1 MMMLTVWDQQPLK
14 KALCSQQVLFLCP
27 ENPQLGWGFSKAFSF
42 GSVI

>member
-27 ENPQLGWGFSKAFSF
+27 ENPLLFQPKDA
-42 GSVI
+42 VVDRAA